1 MIKFLIL
8 FLCFQVIISISYS
21 ELYNRTK
28 GAISTAADFIPIVSN
43 VKGIAEVVTGKD
55 YITGKNLTKTERAFS
70 LLGAIPFG
78 GFLKNSK
85 HLKNGKK
92 FIEAAK
98 RAKNA
103 GKAKNYVKFSKA
115 GERAMKKAMKKANAV
130 QNLVKGSI
138 KLTKGL
144 FKQFGISSDDTT
156 NNTEL

>member
-43 VKGIAEVVTGKD
+43 VKGIAEAATGKD

-78 GFLKNSK
+78 SVLKNAK

-103 GKAKNYVKFSKA
+103 GKVKNYVKFAKA
-115 GERAMKKAMKKANAV
+115 GARAMKKASAV
-130 QNLVKGSI
+130 QNVVKGAT
-138 KLTKGL
+138 KLTNGL
-144 FKQFGISSDDTT
+144 FKQFGISSDDTS